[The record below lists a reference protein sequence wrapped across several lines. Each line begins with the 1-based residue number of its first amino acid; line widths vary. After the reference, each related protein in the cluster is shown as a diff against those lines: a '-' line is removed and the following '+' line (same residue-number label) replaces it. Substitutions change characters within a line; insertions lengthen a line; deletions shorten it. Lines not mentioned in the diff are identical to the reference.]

1 MNKRSAPRFPVNLE
15 VMASY
20 SGQPAQPCQVRDYC
34 SGGIYLLCDRSK
46 VQAASA
52 KVGGALVVE
61 FADPLNSQNGVH
73 HLEGKITRFDTN
85 GMGISFTQ
93 ANAKA
98 IIALSKLAA
107 SQSAAGDGVGGSVV
121 AAETYGQDTVEQIIK
136 SISTKSWD
144 AMAEMLR
151 LFFER
156 AKNELFDAAGQSGS
170 NTKQSGYF
178 GAMNELRKGRDNL
191 SQEFLNSLN
200 EQFEILT
207 TPGYR
212 NRFAQEAEAQG
223 GLSIMES
230 DELDNWL
237 AVRAMSSKLEEH
249 MGESLEALETRFEEV
264 SANPITLE
272 NNPAGPFVISSIF
285 REMLSRIVLEEEPR
299 KFLFGVME
307 KVLSGKLRDL
317 YDTLNELMIAH
328 NILPIL
334 QKEMSV
340 VRTEGD
346 YGEEDD
352 VEDELP
358 PSTSG
363 QRRGNRTAVPLS
375 GAPRSAPPPSGRVPG
390 GGFQP
395 PPQQQ
400 GDGYQPPS
408 QGYQPPPQGYQPPP
422 QGYQPPPQGYQPPPQ
437 GGDYQPPAQGYQPPP
452 PGGQPMPGGH
462 PMPAQARAPRAA
474 PTGVNPISYSRPKGM
489 ASAASAPMP
498 VAPTGGAMP
507 SSGGYSHAV
516 QELMRMQYPA
526 NEQEGG
532 IEAPPR
538 GYFSSGQVV
547 QALDKLSQAIGS
559 LDGRSMDSMEHINYL
574 ANAVS
579 ETVGEA
585 GKAMSAT
592 DQEAVTY
599 VGGLFGS
606 ISQDHLVAE
615 HARPWFSR
623 LEVPLLKAGILDSS
637 LLDDDSHPAR
647 ELLNRLEDIGDLL
660 QNDESPLAKEAKKQ
674 VEGVLKKID
683 KRVEKDPEVF
693 AEALT
698 ELEEVQ
704 EKVEENYEEKITKL
718 IEQCEQE
725 KEIDDARET
734 ILDELNKRLGQR
746 DVPVVVLHLLD
757 SGWKNLLLRTLMKSG
772 ADSAAFKTYL
782 NVVDMLTSRLT
793 SSKPYKDDAKMSDEN
808 LVEWSSRML
817 GMVSNNEKKNNL
829 ILRELAKDLTG
840 KSTTLPETKFVQ
852 TLIAKTKDK
861 HDVVKPEGVS
871 DDIWQLM
878 LEDARYMDD
887 RESFQYKPKGGK
899 SVGVNLIWRDGNK
912 RYVFADNLANRAL
925 DIELGEVANHI
936 YSKTLVRLNE
946 KDLTVTERAIYSF
959 LQSMHKQ
966 IAFQA
971 NHDELTGLLNRKSF
985 ETELDKLV
993 ADARSGKV
1001 THVLGYFD
1009 LDRFNIINTTCGHAD
1024 GDKLLV
1030 KVSEVLRDT
1039 LKDKAIISRL
1049 GGDEFGILVT
1059 NSSRTRGLKMLTEV
1073 HDNIRGIR
1081 FACGNNEFKVTCSM
1095 GVTEVNETSESYG
1108 HLLSAVDSATF
1119 TAKDNGRDNIQIHNV
1134 ENERIS
1140 SRRHILDW
1148 VGRINVLF
1156 EKNLIQFRCQKIA
1169 PVHRTINSMPHYEV
1183 LLDVQDEEGNK
1194 VPLDEFIVA
1203 AELYNRILD
1212 IDTWVMNYICDWVEE
1227 RKSRLDKISNLS
1239 VNLSGSSFGNP
1250 HFMDQVYQRLAKPD
1264 FPANKICFEVTET
1277 AAMDNLDMAA
1287 RFMKKLKETGC
1298 KFALDD
1304 FGSGTSSYA
1313 YLRSLPI
1320 DYVKIDG
1327 AFVKDIANNTNDYAV
1342 VKSINEI
1349 GHVMGMQTVAEGV
1362 EDEFAFQLLHDIG
1375 LDYVQGFGVEKPIP
1389 LFQLFE

>member
-34 SGGIYLLCDRSK
+34 SGGLYLLCDRAK
-46 VQAASA
+46 VQQASA
-52 KVGGALVVE
+52 RVGGELAVE
-61 FADPLNSQNGVH
+61 FADPLNPRNGVH
-73 HLEGKITRFDTN
+73 HLSGRITRFDSH
-85 GMGISFTQ
+85 GMGVAITQ
-93 ANAKA
+93 ENAAA
-98 IIALSKLAA
+98 IIALSQLAA
-107 SQSAAGDGVGGSVV
+107 SQAAGGAGVGGSVV
-121 AAETYGQDTVEQIIK
+121 AAEQYGQANVDETIK
-136 SISTKSWD
+136 AISSKSWEHV
-144 AMAEMLR
+144 AEILHN
-151 LFFER
+151 FFDR
-156 AKNELFDAAGQSGS
+156 AKNDLFDAAGESGNNVAQSA
-170 NTKQSGYF
+170 YF

-191 SQEFLNSLN
+191 SQNFLNTFN

-207 TPGYR
+207 TPGFR
-212 NRFAQEAEAQG
+212 NRFAQEAASQG

-230 DELDNWL
+230 DDLDNWL
-237 AVRAMSSKLEEH
+237 AVRAMSAKLEER
-249 MGESLEALETRFEEV
+249 MGETLEALETRFEEI

-272 NNPAGPFVISSIF
+272 NNPTGPFVIASIF
-285 REMLSRIVLEEEPR
+285 RDMLGQMVLEEEPR
-299 KFLFGVME
+299 KFLYGVME
-307 KVLSGKLRDL
+307 KVLTAKLKGL
-317 YDTLNELMIAH
+317 YDVLNELMIARG
-328 NILPIL
+328 ILPVL
-334 QKEMSV
+334 EKRMEF
-340 VRTEGD
+340 VRDEGD
-346 YGEEDD
+346 YDEGDDFEE
-352 VEDELP
+352 EELP
-358 PSTSG
+358 RGAP
-363 QRRGNRTAVPLS
+363 QKLPRRGGAPS
-375 GAPRSAPPPSGRVPG
+375 GAPRSAPPPSGRAPG
-390 GGFQP
+390 G
-395 PPQQQ
+395 
-400 GDGYQPPS
+400 GYQPPPP
-408 QGYQPPPQGYQPPP
+408 QGGAGYQPPPQYA
-422 QGYQPPPQGYQPPPQ
+422 
-437 GGDYQPPAQGYQPPP
+437 PAQHSGFQQQPQTMGAAPQQAYAGHHAPP
-452 PGGQPMPGGH
+452 PGGAASGQV
-462 PMPAQARAPRAA
+462 ARAA
-474 PTGVNPISYSRPKGM
+474 PTGINPISYTRPQSMG
-489 ASAASAPMP
+489 SAAAAPMP
-498 VAPTGGAMP
+498 VAPTAGAMP
-507 SSGGYSHAV
+507 AGGGYSHAV
-516 QELMRMQYPA
+516 QELMRMQHPA
-526 NEQEGG
+526 NEAAGG
-532 IEAPPR
+532 EAPPQ
-538 GYFSSGQVV
+538 GYFSSSQVV
-547 QALDKLSQAIGS
+547 QALGQLSQAISSLGGS
-559 LDGRSMDSMEHINYL
+559 GMDSMEHVNYL

-579 ETVGEA
+579 ETVGET
-585 GKAMSAT
+585 GKGLSAT

-623 LEVPLLKAGILDSS
+623 MEVPLLKAGILDAS

-647 ELLNRLEDIGDLL
+647 EMLNRLENIGDLL
-660 QNDESPLAKEAKKQ
+660 ENDESPLAQEAKKR
-674 VEGVLKKID
+674 VEAVLGKID
-683 KRVEKDPEVF
+683 ANVESDPGVF

-698 ELEEVQ
+698 ELEDVQ
-704 EKVEENYEEKITKL
+704 EKVEENYEEKIKKL
-718 IEQCEQE
+718 IQQCEQE

-734 ILDELNKRLGQR
+734 ILNELNKRLAQR

-772 ADSAAFKTYL
+772 TDSAAFKTYL
-782 NVVDMLTSRLT
+782 NVVDMLTARLT
-793 SSKPYKDDAKMSDEN
+793 GGKPCMEDAKMTDES

-817 GMVSNNEKKNNL
+817 AMVSTNEKKNNL
-829 ILRELAKDLTG
+829 ILRELARDLTG
-840 KSTTLPETKFVQ
+840 KSTTMPETKYVQ
-852 TLIAKTKDK
+852 TLVAKSKDK
-861 HDVVKPEGVS
+861 HTAGKPESVS

-878 LEDARYMDD
+878 LEDARQLED
-887 RESFQYKPKGGK
+887 REAFQLKPKGNK
-899 SVGVNLIWRDGNK
+899 PLNVNLVWRDGNK
-912 RYVFADNLANRAL
+912 RFVFADNLANRAL
-925 DIELGEVANHI
+925 DIDLNEVSSHI
-936 YSKTLVRLNE
+936 YHKVLVRLNE
-946 KDLTVTERAIYSF
+946 KDLSVTERAIYSF

-985 ETELDKLV
+985 ESELEKLI
-993 ADARSGKV
+993 ADARKGKV

-1030 KVSEVLRDT
+1030 TVSEVLRDT

-1059 NSSRTRGLKMLTEV
+1059 NTSRTRGLKMLTEV

-1095 GVTEVNETSESYG
+1095 GVTEVNEESESYG

-1119 TAKDNGRDNIQIHNV
+1119 TAKDNGRDNIQIYNI

-1169 PVHRTINSMPHYEV
+1169 PVHRTINSMSHYEI

-1203 AELYNRILD
+1203 AERYNRILD
-1212 IDTWVMNYICDWVEE
+1212 IDTWVMNYIFDWVEE
-1227 RKSRLDKISNLS
+1227 RKPKLEKIGNLS

-1250 HFMDQVYQRLAKPD
+1250 HFMDQVYQRLSRSG

-1277 AAMDNLDMAA
+1277 AAMDNLDMAG

-1320 DYVKIDG
+1320 DYVKVDG
-1327 AFVKDIANNTNDYAV
+1327 AFVKDIANNTSDYAV

-1349 GHVMGMQTVAEGV
+1349 AHVMGKQTVAEGV
-1362 EDEFAFQLLHDIG
+1362 EDEFAYQLLHDIG
-1375 LDYVQGFGVEKPIP
+1375 IDYVQGFGVEKPIP

>member
-15 VMASY
+15 VTASY
-20 SGQPAQPCQVRDYC
+20 SGQPAQACVVRDYC
-34 SGGIYLLCDRSK
+34 SGGMYLLCDRSK
-46 VQAASA
+46 VQQADAR
-52 KVGGALVVE
+52 VGGDLVVE
-61 FADPLNSQNGVH
+61 FADPLNPRSNAH
-73 HLEGKITRFDTN
+73 HLEGRITRFDSH
-85 GMGISFTQ
+85 GMGISFTDVNPQ
-93 ANAKA
+93 A
-98 IIALSKLAA
+98 IIALSQLAA
-107 SQSAAGDGVGGSVV
+107 SQAAGGAGVGGSVV
-121 AAETYGQDTVEQIIK
+121 AAETYGQENVDQTIK
-136 SISTKSWD
+136 AISNKSLD
-144 AMAEMLR
+144 HVKEILHN
-151 LFFER
+151 FFER
-156 AKNELFDAAGQSGS
+156 AKNDLFDAAGQSGS
-170 NTKQSGYF
+170 NVDQSAFF

-191 SQEFLNSLN
+191 SQGFLDSL
-200 EQFEILT
+200 EQQFDILT

-212 NRFAQEAEAQG
+212 NRYAQEAMAQG

-237 AVRAMSSKLEEH
+237 AVRAMSAKLEER
-249 MGESLEALETRFEEV
+249 MGETLEALETRFEEV

-285 REMLSRIVLEEEPR
+285 RELLGKIVLEEGPR
-299 KFLFGVME
+299 KFLYGVME
-307 KVLSGKLRDL
+307 KVLSAKLKEL
-317 YDTLNELMIAH
+317 YDELNELLIAH
-328 NILPIL
+328 GVLPIL
-334 QKEMSV
+334 QKHMEV

-346 YGEEDD
+346 YYDEED
-352 VEDELP
+352 EYQDE
-358 PSTSG
+358 
-363 QRRGNRTAVPLS
+363 
-375 GAPRSAPPPSGRVPG
+375 APPPGSGPRGQRPAVPFGSTPRTSQPAQQQRAPG
-390 GGFQP
+390 GGFRP
-395 PPQQQ
+395 PPAPGQAQPM
-400 GDGYQPPS
+400 GGGY
-408 QGYQPPPQGYQPPP
+408 
-422 QGYQPPPQGYQPPPQ
+422 
-437 GGDYQPPAQGYQPPP
+437 PPP
-452 PGGQPMPGGH
+452 PPAGMQQAAPQQMSAGQQRM
-462 PMPAQARAPRAA
+462 ARSA
-474 PTGVNPISYSRPKGM
+474 PTGINPISYTRPAAGG
-489 ASAASAPMP
+489 AASNAAAAPMP
-498 VAPTGGAMP
+498 VAPTANAMP
-507 SSGGYSHAV
+507 LSGGYSHAV

-526 NEQEGG
+526 NEQGT
-532 IEAPPR
+532 EAAPQ

-547 QALDKLSQAIGS
+547 QALDQLSQAISS
-559 LDGRSMDSMEHINYL
+559 LGGRGMDSMEHINYL

-579 ETVGEA
+579 ETVGET
-585 GKAMSAT
+585 GKAMSTT

-606 ISQDHLVAE
+606 ISQDHLLAE
-615 HARPWFSR
+615 QARPWFSR
-623 LEVPLLKAGILDSS
+623 LEVPLLKAGILDPS

-660 QNDESPLAKEAKKQ
+660 ENDESPLAQEAKNK
-674 VEGVLKKID
+674 VEKVLRKID
-683 KRVEKDPEVF
+683 EKVEDDPEVF

-704 EKVEENYEEKITKL
+704 GKVEEGYEEKIKKL
-718 IEQCEQE
+718 IQQCEQE
-725 KEIDDARET
+725 KEIDDAREI
-734 ILDELNKRLGQR
+734 ILNELNKRLGQR

-772 ADSAAFKTYL
+772 AGSAAFKTYL
-782 NVVDMLTSRLT
+782 NVVDMLTARLT
-793 SSKPYKDDAKMSDEN
+793 GGKPHMEEAKMNDEN

-817 GMVSNNEKKNNL
+817 SMVSNNEQKNNL

-840 KSTTLPETKFVQ
+840 KSTTLPETKYVQ

-861 HDVVKPEGVS
+861 HDVIRPENVS
-871 DDIWQLM
+871 EDIWQLM
-878 LEDARYMDD
+878 LEDARYMED
-887 RESFQYKPKGGK
+887 REAFQLKPKGGK
-899 SVGVNLIWRDGNK
+899 PIHINLIWRDENK
-912 RYVFADNLANRAL
+912 RFVFADNLGNRAL
-925 DIELGEVANHI
+925 DVDLGDVASNI
-936 YSKTLVRLNE
+936 YHKILVRLNE
-946 KDLTVTERAIYSF
+946 KELSVTERAIYSF

-971 NHDELTGLLNRKSF
+971 NHDELTGLLNRKAF
-985 ETELDKLV
+985 ETELDKQI
-993 ADARSGKV
+993 ADARSGVV

-1030 KVSEVLRDT
+1030 KVADVLRET

-1059 NSSRTRGLKMLTEV
+1059 KSSRTHGLKLLTQV

-1095 GVTEVNETSESYG
+1095 GVTEVNQDSESYG

-1169 PVHRTINSMPHYEV
+1169 PVHRTINSMPHYEI
-1183 LLDVQDEEGNK
+1183 LLDVHDEEGNK
-1194 VPLDEFIVA
+1194 VPLEEFIVA
-1203 AELYNRILD
+1203 AERYNRILD
-1212 IDTWVMNYICDWVEE
+1212 IDTWVMNYIFDWVEE
-1227 RKSRLDKISNLS
+1227 RKPKLEKISNLS
-1239 VNLSGSSFGNP
+1239 VNLSGSSLGNP
-1250 HFMDQVYQRLAKPD
+1250 HFMDEVYQRLSRPG

-1277 AAMDNLDMAA
+1277 AAMSNLEMAA

-1349 GHVMGMQTVAEGV
+1349 GHVMGKQTVAEGV

>member
-20 SGQPAQPCQVRDYC
+20 SGQQAQPCQVRDYC
-34 SGGIYLLCDRSK
+34 SGGLYLLCDRSK
-46 VQAASA
+46 VQEAAA
-52 KVGGALVVE
+52 KVGGTLAVE
-61 FADPLNSQNGVH
+61 FADPLNPHKAVH
-73 HLEGKITRFDTN
+73 HLEGKITRFDSN
-85 GMGISFTQ
+85 GMGVSLTE
-93 ANAKA
+93 ANAAA

-107 SQSAAGDGVGGSVV
+107 SQSAGGAGVGGSVV
-121 AAETYGQDTVEQIIK
+121 AAETYGQETVDQIIK
-136 SISTKSWD
+136 SISNKSGE
-144 AMAEMLR
+144 AMAEILR

-156 AKNELFDAAGQSGS
+156 AKNDLFDAAGQSGS
-170 NTKQSGYF
+170 NTQQSAFF

-191 SQEFLNSLN
+191 SQEFLNSFDD
-200 EQFEILT
+200 QFEILT
-207 TPGYR
+207 SPGFR

-223 GLSIMES
+223 GLTIMES
-230 DELDNWL
+230 DDLDNWL

-249 MGESLEALETRFEEV
+249 MGETLEALETRFEEV

-272 NNPAGPFVISSIF
+272 NNPAGPFVIASIF
-285 REMLSRIVLEEEPR
+285 REMLSRIVLEEAPL
-299 KFLFGVME
+299 KFLYGVME
-307 KVLSGKLRDL
+307 KVLNGKLKEL
-317 YDTLNELMIAH
+317 YDTLNELLIGH
-328 NILPIL
+328 GILPIL

-340 VRTEGD
+340 VRSEGD
-346 YGEEDD
+346 YYDDEEDED
-352 VEDELP
+352 VSP
-358 PSTSG
+358 PTSG
-363 QRRGNRTAVPLS
+363 MPRRHQQKNAVPLS
-375 GAPRSAPPPSGRVPG
+375 SAPRGAPPSERAPG

-395 PPQQQ
+395 PQQQ
-400 GDGYQPPS
+400 AEPS
-408 QGYQPPPQGYQPPP
+408 YAPPPDS
-422 QGYQPPPQGYQPPPQ
+422 GYQPPPQ
-437 GGDYQPPAQGYQPPP
+437 GG
-452 PGGQPMPGGH
+452 H
-462 PMPAQARAPRAA
+462 PMPAAQPRAPRAA
-474 PTGVNPISYSRPKGM
+474 PTGVNPISYTRPQAMGST
-489 ASAASAPMP
+489 APAPMP
-498 VAPTGGAMP
+498 VAPTANAMP
-507 SSGGYSHAV
+507 SAGGYSHAV

-526 NEQEGG
+526 NEQGG
-532 IEAPPR
+532 SGAEAPPR

-547 QALDKLSQAIGS
+547 QALDQLSQAISG
-559 LDGRSMDSMEHINYL
+559 LGGKSMDSMEHINYL
-574 ANAVS
+574 SNAVS
-579 ETVGEA
+579 ETVGDA

-615 HARPWFSR
+615 HARPWFSS
-623 LEVPLLKAGILDSS
+623 LEVPLLKAGILDPS
-637 LLDDDSHPAR
+637 LLDDDAHPAR
-647 ELLNRLEDIGDLL
+647 ELLNRLEDIGDML
-660 QNDESPLAKEAKKQ
+660 QNDESPLAQEAKKK

-683 KRVEKDPEVF
+683 KKVEKDPGIF
-693 AEALT
+693 AEALS
-698 ELEEVQ
+698 ELENVQ
-704 EKVEENYEEKITKL
+704 EKVEENYEEKIEKL
-718 IEQCEQE
+718 IQQCEQE

-734 ILDELNKRLGQR
+734 ILGELNKRLGQR

-782 NVVDMLTSRLT
+782 NVVDMLTARLT
-793 SSKPYKDDAKMSDEN
+793 GSKPHMEDATMNDEN

-817 GMVSNNEKKNNL
+817 AMVSNNEKKNNL

-852 TLIAKTKDK
+852 TLIAKTRDK
-861 HDVVKPEGVS
+861 HDVAKPDGVS
-871 DDIWQLM
+871 AEIWQLM
-878 LEDARYMDD
+878 LEDARYLED
-887 RESFQYKPKGGK
+887 RESFNYKPKGSK
-899 SVGVNLIWRDGNK
+899 PTSVDLIWRDGNK
-912 RYVFADNLANRAL
+912 RFVFADNLANRAL
-925 DIELGEVANHI
+925 DIELGEVATHI
-936 YSKTLVRLNE
+936 YHKTLVRLNE
-946 KDLTVTERAIYSF
+946 KDLTVTERAVYSF

-985 ETELDKLV
+985 ESELDKLL

-1059 NSSRTRGLKMLTEV
+1059 NSSRTQGLKLLTEV

-1119 TAKDNGRDNIQIHNV
+1119 TAKDNGRDNIQIHNI

-1156 EKNLIQFRCQKIA
+1156 EKNLIQFRCQKIS
-1169 PVHRTINSMPHYEV
+1169 PVHRTINSLPHYEV

-1194 VPLDEFIVA
+1194 VPLEEFIVA
-1203 AELYNRILD
+1203 AERYNRILD

-1227 RKSRLDKISNLS
+1227 RKSHLDKISNLS
-1239 VNLSGSSFGNP
+1239 INLSGSSFGNP
-1250 HFMDQVYQRLAKPD
+1250 HFMDEVYQRLAKPD
-1264 FPANKICFEVTET
+1264 FPAHKICFEVTET
-1277 AAMDNLDMAA
+1277 AAMSNLDMAA

-1298 KFALDD
+1298 RFALDD

-1349 GHVMGMQTVAEGV
+1349 GHVMGKQTVAEGV

-1375 LDYVQGFGVEKPIP
+1375 LDFVQGFGVEKPIP